1 LTPQRYV
8 FILLKATL
16 AQKQFLNFYLIC
28 LFLSF
33 LSAFRMLQEVKHTL
47 RLGWPIILGNLTQMV
62 LGIIDSAMVGAIHS
76 SQLAAASFVNNIIS
90 IPLILGIGLTM
101 AISPLVANAMGEGDK
116 DKPLRILYN
125 GLWIIGFIALAM
137 AITIHLGVG
146 LVYHMGQ
153 DLIVAE
159 LSEAYLIWMAWG
171 MVPMVLFIGMKQFAD
186 GLGKT
191 QAPMYIALAS
201 IPINVILNYMFIFG
215 KWGAP
220 RLELEGA
227 GIGTLV
233 ARILIMIA
241 IAVLILKGK
250 GFAPYR
256 QNLREQLQFRASRLR
271 DVIRI
276 GIPSAMQYGMESAS
290 FAVSG
295 IMAGWLGYIQQ
306 AAHQIALGLASITF
320 MVSLGI
326 SVAGSIRVA
335 YAYGKKDLTSAYHIG
350 KTTLF
355 MAGAYGMF
363 CAILFILGRHH
374 LPLLFND
381 EAPVLAFAST
391 LLLLAA
397 VFQISD
403 SVQAVGVGLLRGI
416 QDVRVPTVLVA
427 LAYWGV
433 GIPAGYWLAFKAGME
448 VAGIW
453 MGFVLGL
460 SVSAVLLSLRFLRL
474 TRRHKAV
481 SAA

>member
-1 LTPQRYV
+1 MW
-8 FILLKATL
+8 
-16 AQKQFLNFYLIC
+16 N
-28 LFLSF
+28 
-33 LSAFRMLQEVKHTL
+33 EVRHTL
-47 RLGWPIILGNLTQMV
+47 RLGWPIILGNLTQML

-76 SQLAAASFVNNIIS
+76 SQLAAASFVNNLIT

-101 AISPLVANAMGEGDK
+101 AISPLVANAMGEDDK

-125 GLWIIGFIALAM
+125 GLWIVGIVALLM
-137 AITIHLGVG
+137 AIGIHLCVDI
-146 LVYHMGQ
+146 VYHMGQ

-159 LSEAYLIWMAWG
+159 LSKEYLIWMGWG

-201 IPINVILNYMFIFG
+201 LPINVILNYMFIFG

-233 ARILIMIA
+233 ARVMIMIA
-241 IAVLILKGK
+241 IAVLIFRGQ

-256 QNLREQLQFRASRLR
+256 QHLREQLQFRKDRLR
-271 DVIRI
+271 DVFRI
-276 GIPSAMQYGMESAS
+276 GIPSALQYGMEAGS

-295 IMAGWLGYIQQ
+295 IMAGWLGYVQQ
-306 AAHQIALGLASITF
+306 AAHQIALGLASVTF

-335 YAYGKKDLTSAYHIG
+335 FAHGKRDWLSAQRIG
-350 KTTLF
+350 KTTLL
-355 MAGAYGMF
+355 MAASYGVF
-363 CAILFILGRHH
+363 CALFFILGRHH
-374 LPLLFND
+374 LPLMFND
-381 EAPVLAFAST
+381 EPEVLAFAAT

-416 QDVRVPTVLVA
+416 QDVRVPTVLVG
-427 LAYWGV
+427 LAYWAI
-433 GIPAGYWLAFKAGME
+433 GIPTGYYLAFKAGFE

-453 MGFVLGL
+453 TGFVMGL
-460 SVSAVLLSLRFLRL
+460 SASALLLSVRFLKL
-474 TRRHKAV
+474 TRVK
-481 SAA
+481 